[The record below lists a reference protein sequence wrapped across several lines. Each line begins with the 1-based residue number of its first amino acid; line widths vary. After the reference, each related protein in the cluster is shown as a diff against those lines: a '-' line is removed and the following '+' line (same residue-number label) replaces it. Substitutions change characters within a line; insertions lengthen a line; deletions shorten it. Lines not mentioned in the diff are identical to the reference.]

1 MPDNVFAVQLSQ
13 AEPQQI
19 TPQYAGGVA
28 FEDGLRAMLS
38 VTTIWAKLQTTVLFG
53 DSLFMIGHNIGQLT
67 PQDGFYLFLKQH
79 FNRPIPAVQLN
90 RPPFAATPQVYMR
103 YNNGVIPPVP
113 TPISKGIVTMLN
125 AGFDP
130 LRGYWI
136 ELAGNYFLTFPLF
149 KNWPSIIRD
158 TPNFKGAQG
167 SGGTPGTPGSGTPP
181 IIPPTTC

>member
-1 MPDNVFAVQLSQ
+1 MPDNVFALQLSQ

-19 TPQYAGGVA
+19 TPQNFGGVA
-28 FEDGLRAMLS
+28 WEDGLRAMLS
-38 VTTIWAKLQTTVLFG
+38 VTMIWAKLQTTVLFG
-53 DSLFMIGHNIGQLT
+53 DSLFMIWYNVGQLT
-67 PQDGFYLFLKQH
+67 PQDSFRLFLKQH
-79 FNRPIPAVQLN
+79 FNRPITAAQLD

-103 YNNGVIPPVP
+103 YNNGQIPPVP
-113 TPISKGIVTMLN
+113 TPISKGTVTILD

-136 ELAGNYFLTFPLF
+136 ECAGNYFLTFPLF

-167 SGGTPGTPGSGTPP
+167 TGGSGSSGSGTPP
-181 IIPPTTC
+181 VIPPTTC